1 MPYIGEKLS
10 AAGKVQNMEGVELQL
25 DADGD
30 TGITADTDD
39 QVDIK
44 VGGTDTVKIA
54 ADGNI
59 TFTSTLSGADD
70 SPTLRL
76 QRDSS
81 SPAIND
87 ELGEI
92 IYGGKDD
99 GGNDV
104 TYVIVDALIKDE
116 TDGTED
122 GMYRVR
128 VAKDGSM
135 IDSLS
140 IDADECVINEG
151 STDRDFRVESDD
163 KTHMLFVDGASDHV
177 NIGTSTDYGG
187 VLNVLS
193 TGNDDTLALV
203 STDADASLGPVLN
216 MRRNSSSPADND
228 VLGAITFEGED
239 SASGINTYA
248 MIQTKAL
255 DVTNG
260 SEDGMLQFIVDKDD
274 TLISGLNIG
283 SSEIVFNEDSADV
296 DFRIES
302 NSSERMLEVDASNN
316 GGTVAISRD
325 IAAGD
330 SLDTNQLEVYG
341 SIRAQSGILFGSDTS
356 TDNML
361 SDYEEGTFVP
371 SQTFSSADPTAGAR
385 AGEGRYVKIGSLVT
399 VMIKINNVLSS
410 GASGDIRINN
420 MPFTSKA
427 DAGDGQ
433 VSAFVGTASVNHVNY
448 SGSTYCTAELLDNTS
463 IMRITENVDNSARD
477 QLAVGNFSHNTSDIF
492 ASVTYQVA

>member
-39 QVDIK
+39 QIDIK

-122 GMYRVR
+122 GMYRIR
-128 VAKDGSM
+128 VAKNGSM

-151 STDRDFRVESDD
+151 STSRDFRVESDD
-163 KTHMLFVDGASDHV
+163 NTNMLFVDGASDHV

-193 TGNDDTLALV
+193 TGNNDTLALV
-203 STDADASLGPVLN
+203 STDTDASFGPVLN

-228 VLGAITFEGED
+228 ILGAITFEGED

-260 SEDGMLQFIVDKDD
+260 SEDGMLQFLVDKDD
-274 TLISGLNIG
+274 TLISGLDIG
-283 SSEIVFNEDSADV
+283 SSEIVFNEDSADI
-296 DFRIES
+296 DFRVES
-302 NSSERMLEVDASNN
+302 NSFSRMLFVNSDKLLI
-316 GGTVAISRD
+316 GG
-325 IAAGD
+325 GD
-330 SLDTNQLEVYG
+330 SDTPGKDLDVLGEV
-341 SIRAQSGILFGSDTS
+341 RASTGILFGTDTAS
-356 TDNML
+356 ANTL

-371 SQTFSSADPTAGAR
+371 SVTFSSADPTAGPR
-385 AGEGRYVKIGSLVT
+385 LGEGRYVKIGSLVT
-399 VMIKINNVLSS
+399 VIVRVNNILKD
-410 GASGDIRINN
+410 GASGDIQINN

-433 VSAFVGTASVNHVNY
+433 IGEYTGACSLNSVNIA
-448 SGSTYCTAELLDNTS
+448 GSTFCTAGILDNTS
-463 IMRITENVDNSARD
+463 RMRITENIDNSTRD
-477 QLAVGNFSHNTSDIF
+477 ILTAGNFTHNTSDIF
-492 ASVTYQVA
+492 ASVTYQAA